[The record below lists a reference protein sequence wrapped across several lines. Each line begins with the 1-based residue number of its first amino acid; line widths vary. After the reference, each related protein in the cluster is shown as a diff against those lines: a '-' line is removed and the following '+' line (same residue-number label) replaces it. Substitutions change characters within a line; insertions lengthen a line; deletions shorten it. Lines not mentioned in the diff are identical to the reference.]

1 MVWTFVFQRHKTRT
15 IGNYRRF
22 LNFLILGI
30 RLNFTTSPREKSRQ
44 SLQSNT
50 YYCDVPNPR
59 WARVGTTSQA
69 LSSESRLVPISGIS
83 KGWELFSI
91 KFPKEKNCST
101 RWFPAIKIARV
112 RELFLFSPWGT
123 ARYFTTPEFALT
135 HPYTYYFKNID
146 TRTVMRKL

>member
-44 SLQSNT
+44 SLQS
-50 YYCDVPNPR
+50 

-135 HPYTYYFKNID
+135 HIPIILKI
-146 TRTVMRKL
+146 